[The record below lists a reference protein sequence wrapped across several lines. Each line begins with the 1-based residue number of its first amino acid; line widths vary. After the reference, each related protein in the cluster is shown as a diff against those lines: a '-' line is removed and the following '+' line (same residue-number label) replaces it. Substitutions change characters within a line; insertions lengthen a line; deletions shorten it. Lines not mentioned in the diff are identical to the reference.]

1 MPLMPSTPV
10 GARPVR
16 DAFGPRDA
24 EHHAQG
30 ALLRGCALLMLA
42 LLLAACQRGMPP
54 VAFHTDGR
62 PPKLSDWHV
71 VAVHGG
77 KLQLNDGV
85 VPYDLTTPLFT
96 DYAHKLRTI
105 WMPKGT
111 AARYKPVDTLDF
123 PVGTV
128 ISKTFYYP
136 RAADGS
142 FGDVQR
148 TDDYSNEFA
157 GQGLNMAKVHLI
169 ETRILVHRKDGWTAI
184 PYVWNDAQT
193 EATLARTGAVV
204 PLTLVATDTR
214 KGVPAREDFNY
225 VVPDE
230 SQCASCHAQDWID
243 RKVHPIGPKARHIN
257 KNYHYAAGAE
267 NQLQHL
273 ADIGY
278 LQGMPV
284 IGKVPSDVSWDDPKA
299 PLDARARAY
308 LDINCGHCHNPNGAA
323 NTTGL
328 SLIHGTPE
336 DRQLGICKPPTAAGQ
351 GTGDH
356 FFDIVPGEPDESII
370 PYRLSATEPGTMM
383 PEIGRSTVHREGVAL
398 IKAWIAALPGTCVVL
413 H

>member
-1 MPLMPSTPV
+1 LRSIDVQKVLVKFVLPMLV
-10 GARPVR
+10 
-16 DAFGPRDA
+16 
-24 EHHAQG
+24 
-30 ALLRGCALLMLA
+30 LLS
-42 LLLAACQRGMPP
+42 LAACQRGMPP
-54 VAFHTDGR
+54 VAFHAEGR

-71 VAVHGG
+71 VEVHDG
-77 KLQLNDGV
+77 KLELNQGV
-85 VPYDLTTPLFT
+85 VPYDLNTPLFT

-111 AARYKPVDTLDF
+111 SAKYEPVDTLDF

-136 RAADGS
+136 RAADGK
-142 FGDVQR
+142 FGDVVR
-148 TDDYSNEFA
+148 NDDYSRDFA
-157 GQGLNMAKVHLI
+157 GQGLDLAHVHLI
-169 ETRILVHRKDGWTAI
+169 ETRILVHRKDGWAAI

-193 EATLARTGAVV
+193 EATLARTGAVL
-204 PLTLVATDTR
+204 PLTLVTTTAEA
-214 KGVPAREDFNY
+214 GVPAREDFNY

-257 KNYHYAAGAE
+257 KDYLYADGE
-267 NQLQHL
+267 HNQLEHL
-273 ADIGY
+273 VKVGY
-278 LQGMPV
+278 LSGLPALD
-284 IGKVPSDVSWDDPKA
+284 KVARDANWADPKA

-328 SLIHGTPE
+328 SLIYGTAE
-336 DRQLGICKPPTAAGQ
+336 DHHLGICKPPTAAGQ

-356 FFDIVPGEPDESII
+356 FFDIVPGKPDDSII
-370 PYRLSATEPGTMM
+370 PFRLSSTEPGTMM
-383 PEIGRSTVHREGVAL
+383 PEIGRSTMHHEGVAL

>member
-1 MPLMPSTPV
+1 VQKVLVKFVLPV
-10 GARPVR
+10 LV
-16 DAFGPRDA
+16 
-24 EHHAQG
+24 
-30 ALLRGCALLMLA
+30 LLS
-42 LLLAACQRGMPP
+42 LAACQRGMSP
-54 VAFHTDGR
+54 VAFHADGR

-71 VAVHGG
+71 VEVHDG
-77 KLQLNDGV
+77 KLELNQGV
-85 VPYDLTTPLFT
+85 VPYDLNTPLFT

-111 AARYKPVDTLDF
+111 SAKYEPVDTLDF

-136 RAADGS
+136 RAADGK
-142 FGDVQR
+142 FGDVMR
-148 TDDYSNEFA
+148 NDDYSRDFA
-157 GQGLNMAKVHLI
+157 GQGLDLAHVHLI
-169 ETRILVHRKDGWTAI
+169 ETRILVHRKDGWAAI

-193 EATLARTGAVV
+193 EATLARTGAVL
-204 PLTLVATDTR
+204 PLTLVTTTAEA
-214 KGVPAREDFNY
+214 GVPAREDFNY

-257 KNYHYAAGAE
+257 KDYLYADGE
-267 NQLQHL
+267 HNQLEHL
-273 ADIGY
+273 AEVGY
-278 LQGMPV
+278 LSGLPALD
-284 IGKVPSDVSWDDPKA
+284 KVARDANWADPKA

-328 SLIHGTPE
+328 SLIYGTAE
-336 DRQLGICKPPTAAGQ
+336 DHHLGICKPPTAAGQ

-356 FFDIVPGEPDESII
+356 FFDIVPGKPDDSII
-370 PYRLSATEPGTMM
+370 PFRLSSTEPGTMM
-383 PEIGRSTVHREGVAL
+383 PEIGRSTMHHEGVAL

>member
-1 MPLMPSTPV
+1 MQKVLVKFVLPMLV
-10 GARPVR
+10 
-16 DAFGPRDA
+16 
-24 EHHAQG
+24 
-30 ALLRGCALLMLA
+30 LLS
-42 LLLAACQRGMPP
+42 LAACQRGMSP
-54 VAFHTDGR
+54 VAFHADGR

-71 VAVHGG
+71 VEVHDG
-77 KLQLNDGV
+77 KLELNQGV
-85 VPYDLTTPLFT
+85 VPYDLNTPLFT

-111 AARYKPVDTLDF
+111 SAKYEPVDTLDF

-136 RAADGS
+136 RPDKGRAADGK
-142 FGDVQR
+142 FGDVVR
-148 TDDYSNEFA
+148 NDDYSRDFA
-157 GQGLNMAKVHLI
+157 GQGLDLAHVHLI
-169 ETRILVHRKDGWTAI
+169 ETRILVHRKDGWSAI

-193 EATLARTGAVV
+193 EATLARTGAVL
-204 PLTLVATDTR
+204 PLTLVTTTAET
-214 KGVPAREDFNY
+214 GVPAREDFNY

-257 KNYHYAAGAE
+257 KDYLYADGE
-267 NQLQHL
+267 HNQLEHL
-273 ADIGY
+273 AAVGY
-278 LQGMPV
+278 LSGLPALD
-284 IGKVPSDVSWDDPKA
+284 KVARDANWADPKA

-328 SLIHGTPE
+328 SLIYGTAE
-336 DRQLGICKPPTAAGQ
+336 DHHLGICKPPTAAGQ

-356 FFDIVPGEPDESII
+356 FFDIVPGKPDDSII
-370 PYRLSATEPGTMM
+370 PFRLSSTEPGTMM
-383 PEIGRSTVHREGVAL
+383 PEIGRSTMHHEGVAL